1 VDGSEW
7 LVGSDSGLIFENN
20 LEIDT
25 KQTPLLNKGFL
36 SKALNN
42 IVPKLFFS
50 EFSRV
55 KILKMNIAL
64 FHIYIGQEQVM
75 YFLFKKTLFAERLK
89 AVPLSPVLQSMR
101 KCRSL

>member
-1 VDGSEW
+1 MDGSEW

-20 LEIDT
+20 LEIDA

-64 FHIYIGQEQVM
+64 FHIV
-75 YFLFKKTLFAERLK
+75 A
-89 AVPLSPVLQSMR
+89 LSELVAI
-101 KCRSL
+101 KSLVF